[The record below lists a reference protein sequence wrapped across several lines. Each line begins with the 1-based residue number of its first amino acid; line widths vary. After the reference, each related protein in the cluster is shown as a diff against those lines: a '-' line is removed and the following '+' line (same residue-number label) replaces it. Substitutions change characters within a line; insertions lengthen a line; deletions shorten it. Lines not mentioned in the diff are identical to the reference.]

1 MEGGHNSPPHV
12 FFHHVEWNAAGSDT
26 YRVLPYLVGEPARME
41 YGMGA
46 ENWKMRRLQVDLII
60 FALEQRPGYRDAHTS
75 FICKMNPHL

>member
-26 YRVLPYLVGEPARME
+26 YRGQGVLPYLFGEHARME

-46 ENWKMRRLQVDLII
+46 ENWR
-60 FALEQRPGYRDAHTS
+60 
-75 FICKMNPHL
+75 